1 VTYQLRENANVIQH
15 LFSTF
20 MVNSAPFL
28 VKYVNSVAVEIQ
40 DQIHHAGWK
49 PSVHPPVYCAPGPR
63 PVSGT
68 IVQDQSPMKAT
79 GGVAIAGVTG

>member
-1 VTYQLRENANVIQH
+1 VTHHLRENANVIRH
-15 LFSTF
+15 LFSIF

-28 VKYVNSVAVEIQ
+28 VKYVKSVVVEIQ
-40 DQIHHAGWK
+40 DQIHHPGWK

-68 IVQDQSPMKAT
+68 IVQDQGLIKAT
-79 GGVAIAGVTG
+79 GGVAMAGVTG